1 MLFQDF
7 FPTDVRFLNMFL
19 SMFFSEAEHVQKC
32 HRASTKPQNF
42 SYCVLFHNILLL
54 QNQSTDER
62 ASLNTILWHERTRA
76 QSCLTLA
83 TPWTAACQALSVG
96 FPRQEY
102 WRGLSFSSPGDLPD
116 SGLELASLVPLALA
130 SGFFT
135 TEPPGKPRLEQ
146 ILSQPQYFLKK
157 TTKQTNKTV
166 PQAQAAAL
174 HRATAVTAY
183 HPSTCQD
190 L

>member
-1 MLFQDF
+1 
-7 FPTDVRFLNMFL
+7 MFL

-83 TPWTAACQALSVG
+83 TPWTTACQALSVG

-102 WRGLSFSSPGDLPD
+102 WRGLPLPSPGDLPNPGFKPCI
-116 SGLELASLVPLALA
+116 SCVSCIGSWILYHSATWKPHPLEKERKLLLRKGVKYL
-130 SGFFT
+130 FF
-135 TEPPGKPRLEQ
+135 PFKSFP
-146 ILSQPQYFLKK
+146 
-157 TTKQTNKTV
+157 
-166 PQAQAAAL
+166 
-174 HRATAVTAY
+174 
-183 HPSTCQD
+183 
-190 L
+190 